1 MMKTRITVLL
11 AVAVLSAAAARAAL
25 VYQSHVIAND
35 GGSIPGVVEPG
46 ETFELILTSTNNG
59 AALVNVTNILQS
71 STYFQD
77 ITPLTSTVYPSVAA
91 GATAST
97 RYRITCASGTPLGI
111 YTLGFTNSNGA
122 VSSAGSFQV
131 TVANGKYLNEWLF
144 DRDAAGLTLSQAIN
158 TGTDGAAF
166 GADSGS
172 VTRTDGT
179 RYLTCN
185 NTVSGSG
192 YTNFW
197 NSGAVLRADV
207 TNQTAGVRYLRYDFY
222 YDLASTNNNSGTL
235 LGLSF
240 VDSSGSRLSG
250 VALRYSAGDGAPP
263 SGIKQ
268 TVLTNVTALTGKI
281 SAIAK
286 VNLTSQTM
294 NIWYNLSGENSFNL
308 ESNPN
313 ATVAI
318 TSMTS
323 IDQLEFRAT
332 GDLIDSSSNKCIRID
347 NIRDAA
353 TWGEIIEPVQILR
366 GSPVLDTSISG
377 ASALTAGQTYPFSVT
392 IQNSGALASN
402 VYSTL
407 THNGGTD
414 LMITTNAGNTPT
426 TVRSGGS
433 TVNSYALIVSSNAVG
448 PYTLT
453 AQSFAAG
460 GYSSDSI
467 TFAVFVGARVGYYSH
482 TIANDT
488 GGVLPGT
495 VEPGEAFDLIL
506 TSINDSA
513 ETVLNITNSLLSS
526 AYFTVLS
533 NTTSNVYP
541 SLAPG
546 NTAST
551 TYRVVC
557 SADTPNGDQPL
568 SMINRTANNEW
579 PSQFN
584 VQVVREARLAANNL
598 TMRLVYGETVSGVVT
613 VTNTGNFGTPF
624 TVTHDGRVP
633 VYYTSTNKVE
643 FVEDLEL
650 FWPADFEPDTVFT
663 WSGTNTTAMAI
674 GFPFI
679 LYGIPYDTFSV
690 TQDGTIALSSSTTVT
705 NRATLLPFGRSNL
718 VDKATIRYRKSA
730 DRLVVSW
737 GHTYPN
743 DTGTLESQA
752 WLNSDGTI
760 QCLYEDGVWGAGI
773 VGMKDYRAIVNYNN
787 DVTGY
792 AQKNVQT
799 NSYTP
804 GSRGKEWLLWTS
816 IPWVTW
822 TPTNTVI
829 GGAGASKTVTFVA
842 DTTNLPVTPATT
854 NRFTALINWDGN
866 SYPIDVTVYIIEP
879 ANVNLLDV
887 PATFTFSG
895 PAGFISPPASM
906 TISNRGT
913 VSLPYIITDDIPRSE
928 GYDLNWVDYQWRH
941 IPDTSETVLKASDLN
956 SKAIP
961 IGFPFAFFGTVYT
974 NVTVSTT
981 GTLTFAF
988 LEKIIPCAADLMLD
1002 DNAQVRY
1009 LTNIEKTEFTVNWL
1023 NMNQP
1028 GGDPD
1033 QTFEVVLRRDGS
1045 FLLNY
1050 QRLGLGWTNSMTSVE
1065 RFDHTDSANTTWLFG
1080 YRGTLI
1086 NDVTSWIENVITTNT
1101 VYVTNSIGNYHMVT
1115 TTNTYTTNS
1124 VRVFADEVIRQ
1135 SLEFVPVQLHTD
1147 IISVSPQAGT
1157 VAPTNTA
1164 VITLRGDARRLTSAG
1179 SNNVGYTA
1187 CLRFN
1192 GGRRSLVSASD
1203 SYEWRQTKAKDSNN
1217 NLLPEWYFVKTDGT
1231 DPYPYLVEPNA
1242 VYTNNTT
1249 IGGRVTG
1256 GIGKLNVN
1264 QWAWGRSAAD
1274 NLTFDTIYARITPTN
1289 SVDPDTLSEGY
1300 VKVDPATTWVTFT
1313 ATNSVQTAYPADA
1326 SEDSVLS
1333 ADVVDAAWGNK
1344 NQAVRV
1350 EQSADGRRTLSW
1362 PAAEGD
1368 TLSREYIIQYTT
1380 ILGSGEWI
1388 SIGFVTNATTYIDN
1402 DVNRNNEPVIFYR
1415 VLVN

>member
-25 VYQSHVIAND
+25 VYQSHVIEND
-35 GGSIPGVVEPG
+35 SGSIPGAVEPG

-59 AALVNVTNILQS
+59 TALVNVTNILQS

-91 GATAST
+91 GVTAST

-122 VSSAGSFQV
+122 VSSAGSFQI

-222 YDLASTNNNSGTL
+222 YDLTSTNNNSGTL

-240 VDSSGSRLSG
+240 VDTSGSKLSG
-250 VALRYSAGDGAPP
+250 VALRYSAGEGAPP

-286 VNLTSQTM
+286 VNLTSKTM

-318 TSMTS
+318 TNMTS

-332 GDLIDSSSNKCIRID
+332 GDLVDSSSNKCIRID

-353 TWGEIIEPVQILR
+353 TWSEIIEPVQILR
-366 GSPVLDTSISG
+366 GSPVLNTSISG
-377 ASALTAGQTYPFSVT
+377 TSALTAGQTYPFSVT

-407 THNGGTD
+407 THNGGAD
-414 LMITTNAGNTPT
+414 LMITTNAVNTPT
-426 TVRSGGS
+426 AVRSGGS

-453 AQSFAAG
+453 ARSFAAG
-460 GYSSDSI
+460 GYSSDPV
-467 TFAVFVGARVGYYSH
+467 TFAVFVGARIGYYSH
-482 TIANDT
+482 MIANDT

-495 VEPGEAFDLIL
+495 VEPGETFDLIL

-513 ETVLNITNSLLSS
+513 EAVLNITNSLLSS

-533 NTTSNVYP
+533 NKTSNVYP

-546 NTAST
+546 NTTST

-568 SMINRTANNEW
+568 SMINRTENNEW

-598 TMRLVYGETVSGVVT
+598 TMSLMYGETVSGVVT
-613 VTNTGNFGTPF
+613 VTNTGNFGTTF

-690 TQDGTIALSSSTTVT
+690 SQDGAIALSSSTTVT
-705 NRATLLPFGRSNL
+705 NRATVLPFGRSNL

-743 DTGTLESQA
+743 NTETLESQA

-760 QCLYEDGVWGAGI
+760 QCLYEDGAWGAGI
-773 VGMKDYRAIVNYNN
+773 VGMKDYRAIVNN
-787 DVTGY
+787 DAVTGY

-804 GSRGKEWLLWTS
+804 GSTGKEWLLWTS

-854 NRFTALINWDGN
+854 NRFTAFINWDGN
-866 SYPIDVTVYIIEP
+866 SYPIDVTVYIVEP
-879 ANVNLLDV
+879 VYANLLDV

-895 PAGFISPPASM
+895 PAGFISPPAAM
-906 TISNRGT
+906 TISNRGN
-913 VSLPYIITDDIPRSE
+913 VSISYNITDGILHDE
-928 GYDLNWVDYQWRH
+928 GYDQNWVNYEWRY
-941 IPDTSETVLKASDLN
+941 IPDITETLLKASDLD

-961 IGFPFAFFGTVYT
+961 IGFPFVFFGTVYT
-974 NVTVSTT
+974 NVTVSAN

-988 LEKIIPCAADLMLD
+988 LEKIVPYSADLRLD
-1002 DNAQVRY
+1002 DNARVRY

-1033 QTFEVVLRRDGS
+1033 QNFEVVLRRDGS
-1045 FLLNY
+1045 ILFNY
-1050 QRLGLGWTNSMTSVE
+1050 QRLGSGWTNGVASVQ
-1065 RFDHTDSANTTWLFG
+1065 RFDYRDTATNGWFG
-1080 YRGTLI
+1080 PSWTLT
-1086 NDVTSWIENVITTNT
+1086 NDVTSWTTNVITTNT
-1101 VYVTNSIGNYHMVT
+1101 VSVTNSIGNNHMVT
-1115 TTNTYTTNS
+1115 TTDTYTTNT

-1135 SLEFVPVQLHTD
+1135 SLEIVPVQSTD
-1147 IISVSPQAGT
+1147 IIHVSPQAGT
-1157 VAPTNTA
+1157 VAPSNTA
-1164 VITLRGDARRLTSAG
+1164 VVTLRGDARRLTSPG
-1179 SNNVGYTA
+1179 PNNVEFTTY
-1187 CLRFN
+1187 LRFN
-1192 GGRRSLVSASD
+1192 GGHRSLVSASD
-1203 SYEWRQTKAKDSNN
+1203 SYEWRQTNARDSGN
-1217 NLLPEWYFVKTDGT
+1217 NLLLEWYFVKTDGSN
-1231 DPYPYLVEPNA
+1231 PYPYLLVKPDA
-1242 VYTNNTT
+1242 VFTNNTA
-1249 IGGRVTG
+1249 ILQVANGV
-1256 GIGKLNVN
+1256 GKLNWN

-1274 NLTFDTIYARITPTN
+1274 NLTFDTIYVRITPTN
-1289 SVDPDTLSEGY
+1289 STVDPDSLREGY
-1300 VKVDPATTWVTFT
+1300 VSIGPATARVTFT

-1333 ADVVDAAWGNK
+1333 ADVVEAAWGNE

-1350 EQSADGRRTLSW
+1350 EQNADGRRTLSW

-1388 SIGFVTNATTYIDN
+1388 SIGSVTNATTYVDD